1 MCRPRTRKDE
11 KGDGGAAGILRD
23 NSKKMTVNISRNR
36 RLPECGFCATRLQ
49 IFARKIL
56 MEFECPDAAVN
67 IHFTSDED
75 IQQLNR
81 AYRNRDVP
89 TNVLSFPSDADLP
102 EEIAG
107 FSAGRELGDIV
118 ISLESAAAEA
128 KLYNKQFT
136 HRLAW
141 LIAHGLLHL
150 LGYDHERSLDEAESM
165 AAREEELLTTYFTNR
180 RTTMPQLAI
189 NVDHVATIRQARGI
203 SQPDPV
209 FAASLCELAG
219 ASGIVVHLREDRR
232 HIQDRDIYLL
242 RKTIKTKMNLEMGA
256 NKEIIDIALDVV
268 PDMITLVPEK
278 RRELTTEGGL
288 DVISQK
294 KKLKKVIN
302 SFNKANIPVSIFLDP
317 DTDQIKAAQDIGAT
331 LVEIHTGRY
340 CDAVTE
346 QQRDKE
352 FELIALAADEAYQ
365 LGLIVN
371 GGHGLDYNNTG
382 RIAALETIDELSIG
396 HAVIARAV
404 FTGLEKAVQ
413 DMLAIMRNAQQ
424 QMY

>member
-1 MCRPRTRKDE
+1 
-11 KGDGGAAGILRD
+11 
-23 NSKKMTVNISRNR
+23 MTVNISRNKLLHR
-36 RLPECGFCATRLQ
+36 CEFSSTRLQ
-49 IFARKIL
+49 TFAEKIL
-56 MEFECPDAAVN
+56 VDSGCPNATVN
-67 IHFTSDED
+67 IHFTNDSE
-75 IQQLNR
+75 IQRLNR
-81 AYRNRDVP
+81 TYRDKDVP
-89 TNVLSFPSDADLP
+89 TNVLSFPFESDLP
-102 EEIAG
+102 AEIAA
-107 FSAGRELGDIV
+107 SVAGSLADRELGDIA
-118 ISLESAAAEA
+118 ISVETAANEA
-128 KLYNKQFT
+128 KLYNQQFIY
-136 HRLAW
+136 RLAW
-141 LIAHGLLHL
+141 LVAHGLLHL
-150 LGYDHERSLDEAESM
+150 LGYDHERSFDEAETM
-165 AAREEELLTTYFTNR
+165 AAMEEELLATFFTNR

-242 RKTIKTKMNLEMGA
+242 RQTIKTKMNLEMGA
-256 NKEIIDIALDVV
+256 NTEIIDIALDVV

-278 RRELTTEGGL
+278 RQELTTEGGL
-288 DVISQK
+288 DVISQSE
-294 KKLKKVIN
+294 KLKKVID
-302 SFNKANIPVSIFLDP
+302 SFTTANIPVSIFLDP

-331 LVEIHTGRY
+331 FVEIHTGRY

-352 FELIALAADEAYQ
+352 FELIAASADEAYQ

-371 GGHGLDYNNTG
+371 GGHGLDYHTTG

-396 HAVIARAV
+396 HAVISRAV

-413 DMLAIMRNAQQ
+413 DMLEIMRNAQQ
-424 QMY
+424 QLY